1 MHEQHTTYIA
11 YLHEWAS
18 THSDYKFFGSSPQGF
33 HEWLDNEILID
44 EEIEEVTE
52 SQKKQ
57 WDEYIMFVKE
67 WTNSHSDAP
76 SLRFRR
82 IGPPCFGEWIANE
95 QSAKQHG
102 IDPDD
107 ILNCFKIYRFM

>member
-1 MHEQHTTYIA
+1 MHDQHTTYIA

-33 HEWLDNEILID
+33 YEWLGNEILID

-57 WDEYIMFVKE
+57 WDEYVRFVKE
-67 WTNSHSDAP
+67 WTNSNSGA
-76 SLRFRR
+76 SFRR
-82 IGPPCFGEWIANE
+82 TGPPRFGEWITNE
-95 QSAKQHG
+95 WTAKQHG
-102 IDPDD
+102 TDPAD
-107 ILNCFKIYRFM
+107 ILLNCFKICYFM